1 MHLAHKLAHAVDM
14 DTDAILGMTV
24 QTISG
29 DTQSLLQPVG
39 LAMGEVVHDKGC
51 HSNATMKRLAEDDL
65 RSYVSAPGRRL
76 HALGGV
82 RAAGLRR
89 RGGAAGDRAPRAG
102 RAVHLPRRLPLGRR
116 GTHPRPAHVIRQA
129 PHVTMAGP

>member
-51 HSNATMKRLAEDDL
+51 PLERDDETT
-65 RSYVSAPGRRL
+65 GRR
-76 HALGGV
+76 
-82 RAAGLRR
+82 
-89 RGGAAGDRAPRAG
+89 
-102 RAVHLPRRLPLGRR
+102 
-116 GTHPRPAHVIRQA
+116 
-129 PHVTMAGP
+129 